1 MEEEKKLDRSRFLF
15 FLAITAAFCAAAN
28 LAHPVTPTLIIERN
42 LDSSMFGIALSAM
55 FVMNFLFSPF
65 WGKLCNY
72 LPTKRIVLICALGYS
87 VGQYFFG
94 SAHSEVQIVL
104 GRMLAGVFTGGVWTA
119 MANYVINTSTEKE
132 RGANLTVYATVQN
145 MFNAL
150 GYFAGGLLGLIS
162 VEFTMGFQVAAI
174 IICGFIFYLL
184 MVDDS
189 PFKIAPDHRLNV
201 KEVNPFRAFIDAKKF
216 MTTGFAVLFAVIILC
231 SIGQNSFE
239 QVFNYYIK
247 DVFGMS
253 SAYNGTFKAVIALTS
268 MLANSTICMYLMKKT
283 DTNLTFIWIIAG
295 CTVPLGLALLFFQST
310 IPFAVCDVTFFILNT
325 VRLPMMQNLCAD
337 RSSKE
342 NNNTVMGFYQSMNS
356 LGGIFGAAFAGLIYK
371 TNKHYPFYLAFGAF
385 VIGLALSVVYRNMYI
400 KSKKA

>member
-1 MEEEKKLDRSRFLF
+1 MSEKNSSNRKILTF
-15 FLAITAAFCAAAN
+15 FCVMVFFSMAASF
-28 LAHPVTPTLIIERN
+28 AHPVTPTLIVERH
-42 LDSSMFGIALSAM
+42 LDSSMFGIALAAM

-72 LPTKRIVLICALGYS
+72 VPTRVIVLICGIGYAI
-87 VGQYFFG
+87 GQYIFG
-94 SAHSEVQIVL
+94 GAYSEAQIIG
-104 GRMLAGVFTGGVWTA
+104 GRMFAGIFTGGAFTA
-119 MANYVINTSTEKE
+119 MANYVVNTSAPEN
-132 RGANLTVYATVQN
+132 RGSNLTIYATIQN
-145 MFNAL
+145 VAGAV
-150 GYFAGGLLGLIS
+150 GYFIGGFMGLIS
-162 VEFTMGFQVAAI
+162 VNFTFMCQEIVLAGAGVA
-174 IICGFIFYLL
+174 FFFL
-184 MVDDS
+184 MIDDT
-189 PFKIAPDHRLNV
+189 PYKVKPDHSLNV
-201 KEVNPFRAFIDAKKF
+201 KEVNPFRAFIDAKNF
-216 MTTGFAVLFAVIILC
+216 MTPAFAVLFGIIIIC

-247 DVFGMS
+247 DVFHMS
-253 SAYNGTFKAVIALTS
+253 SAYNGTFKAVIAIGG
-268 MLANSTICMYLMKKT
+268 MIANSTLCMYLMKKT
-283 DTNLTFIWIIAG
+283 DTNMTFIWIIAG

-371 TNKHYPFYLAFGAF
+371 TNNHYPFYLAFGAF